1 MLAKTLLRITLIQRK
16 LFYSILHAYNGTQNL
31 MAQGKHFENLAI
43 NFLEAYFSEKFDE
56 LDDRNVSF
64 NAQVQNVLGIPN
76 AKIKK

>member
-1 MLAKTLLRITLIQRK
+1 MLAKTLLRIKLIQTW
-16 LFYSILHAYNGTQNL
+16 LLYSILHAYNGTQNL